1 VAVNDTEITKWSVT
15 SANNAPADSDKIQSD
30 FAAQFRN
37 LKGVYKNDVSLQK
50 GFLSNNPSTA
60 IAEITGGNN
69 IYTITCFGNWLSY
82 LQKGRKIK
90 FYNDV
95 TGDALYGHVVHGGNF
110 SGETAAYVAYYDVTV
125 ATVNIFG
132 NFTTYYNRVSFGVD
146 NSAPAVFPF
155 TQISGKFKYTNATVT
170 GSDSAVEVGITFP
183 AYATAN
189 TVDNSDPPGIIF
201 PRNIY
206 TSGQKATDNTNRGFC
221 VDAFATACVTDT
233 NSTNM
238 NSLRV
243 EKVYK
248 LHNKGLTVV
257 IGGNPANGQTDGDTY
272 YVTIEWSVISAAEH
286 LPIAAQGGRLGYYY
300 PGVA

>member
-1 VAVNDTEITKWSVT
+1 MAVNDTEVTQWSVT
-15 SANNAPADSDKIQSD
+15 PANCPPADSDKLQAD
-30 FAAQFRN
+30 LAAQFRN
-37 LKGVYKNDVSLQK
+37 IKSVYKNDVALQK
-50 GFLSNNPSTA
+50 GFLSNNPSTTVLA
-60 IAEITGGNN
+60 IAGGNN

-90 FYNDV
+90 FYNDAS
-95 TGDALYGHVVHGGNF
+95 GEALYGHVVHGGNF
-110 SGETAAYVAYYDVTV
+110 SGETAAYNSFYGVTI

-132 NFTTYYNRVSFGVD
+132 IFSTYYNRVSFGVD
-146 NSAPAVFPF
+146 NAAPAVFPF
-155 TQISGKFKYTNATVT
+155 MQVSGKYKYENSTVT
-170 GSDSAVEVGITFP
+170 GSDSAIEVDISFP
-183 AYATAN
+183 SYAATD
-189 TVDNSDPPGIIF
+189 TVDKSDPPQIIF

-206 TSGQKATDNTNRGFC
+206 TAAQAATNNANRKFC

-243 EKVYK
+243 EKIYK

-257 IGGNPANGQTDGDTY
+257 IGGNPANAQTTGTAY

-286 LPIAAQGGRLGYYY
+286 APVAAQGGRFGYYY
-300 PGVA
+300 PGVP